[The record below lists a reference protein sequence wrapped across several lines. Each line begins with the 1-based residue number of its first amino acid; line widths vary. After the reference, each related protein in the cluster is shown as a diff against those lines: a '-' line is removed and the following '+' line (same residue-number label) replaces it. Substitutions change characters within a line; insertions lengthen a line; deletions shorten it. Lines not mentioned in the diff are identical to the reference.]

1 MRNAARV
8 LLTASIL
15 AAAAACGYPDPGT
28 TSGGPVAGTTG
39 VLAVPSASPGEDNF
53 SDGAG
58 KPTVTLLDG
67 LKYIDLKTGDGTQKV
82 AKGDHISVQ
91 YTGWLASNGNKFD
104 SSRDRG
110 NPFELTIGVGQ
121 VIAGWDEGLLGMAPG
136 SKRKLIIP
144 SALGY
149 GTQGQGTAI
158 PANAD
163 LVFDV
168 ELISDTP
175 APPSPSPT
183 ATPAPSPTPT

>member
-8 LLTASIL
+8 LLTASVL
-15 AAAAACGYPDPGT
+15 LVAAACGYPDPGT
-28 TSGGPVAGTTG
+28 GSGGPVAGTS
-39 VLAVPSASPGEDNF
+39 AVTTAPSSSPGEDNF

-58 KPTVTLLDG
+58 KQTVTLLDG
-67 LKYIDLKTGDGTQKV
+67 LKYIDLKPGDGNQKV
-82 AKGDHISVQ
+82 GKGDHISVQ
-91 YTGWLASNGNKFD
+91 YTGWLASNGSKFD

-110 NPFELTIGVGQ
+110 SPFELTIGVGQ
-121 VIAGWDEGLLGMAPG
+121 VIPGWDEGLLGMAPG
-136 SKRKLIIP
+136 AKRKLIIP
-144 SALGY
+144 AALGY

-158 PANAD
+158 PANSD